1 MRVAELSRPVAGS
14 STDGAKSA
22 VQRVDGHKLEE
33 LTGPRAPRV
42 PTAIAEP
49 ETDSRRKPHPRRT
62 EPPPVPTLAMNIVIA
77 QLSTRESRLPVG
89 IFTAWG
95 FRMNGLAQ
103 RTTNLRKHVDS

>member
-33 LTGPRAPRV
+33 LTGPREPRA

-77 QLSTRESRLPVG
+77 QLSTRESRLG
-89 IFTAWG
+89 IFTALG

-103 RTTNLRKHVDS
+103 RTTNLRKQVDS